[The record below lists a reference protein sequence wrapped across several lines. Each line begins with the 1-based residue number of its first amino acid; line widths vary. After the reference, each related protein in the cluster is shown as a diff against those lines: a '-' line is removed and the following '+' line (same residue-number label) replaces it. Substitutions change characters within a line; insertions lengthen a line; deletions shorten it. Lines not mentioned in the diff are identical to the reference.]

1 MAFKAVKAALQS
13 GDNNLLHAVKQA
25 FGSQSLSA
33 LTGTE
38 SFVDFKN
45 GLDSITGTESATFG
59 AAFNKL
65 TVNQHDAVS
74 ASLAR
79 SAIPP
84 QEMEE
89 LKAAAKDLAQVG
101 GMEGFSLQ
109 QSPGSEQQLRA
120 VNLTLNAQ
128 SHLQTAAAEE
138 LFRTITVKY
147 EDEGAMLK
155 VRAAGLGNY
164 AYGNSAWQ
172 SASELRPIFGLLR
185 TGEMFKDD
193 VLALVPVYPE
203 DEEADTRSL
212 FVSEALATPREVNY
226 ADTDAYGRE
235 SHLTQFLKVPCTI
248 PNLLGLSQAPGQRP
262 WTTTDEIESNSITIR
277 TLLATAKVGTA
288 TQATPFFI
296 NTGTMSN
303 NTFGPT
309 TTSQSSDD
317 RGLNMHIRMLP
328 GFSVEDKDGNPIGE
342 TLFANY
348 KAAGYEPLL
357 NISVGGNYQ
366 RQTNELRLNS
376 GTVEIAALRDLAN
389 PNVWISMGKATA
401 AQKDLLRGLVE
412 GQVVGAKATFNASNT
427 SRGNF
432 GYRIEVFDATK
443 RLSVRRNSPV
453 SVKYPVDSRDVNQES
468 LDFAIQQMGIVINN
482 QCSKI
487 AFDMALDHLKYI
499 TSIDGA
505 PVVGN
510 NQGSNVLPGQHFVT
524 ASAVNRSI
532 KIEDVVSAQNN
543 AEVYA
548 SVSAALSNEI
558 ADIAAALNTKSGLAA
573 IKEYG
578 GSTQNDWSIIC
589 HQNLAR
595 FLFREGDART
605 LGNGVKLEV
614 FETNF
619 DSMIGKIL
627 VVPAQTSTAE
637 TINPLAGVGVNISKE
652 NIVVQGSVHR
662 ENQEYGVVMT
672 MPTFRHWPLNPVI
685 GCLVVE
691 DAAAFLG
698 GEGLLSKLASQRIK
712 VDGLKPGLAGV
723 EDAIRDGEPTP
734 PNP

>member
-1 MAFKAVKAALQS
+1 MAFKEVKAALQS
-13 GDNNLLHAVKQA
+13 GDNNLLHAIKNA
-25 FGSQSLSA
+25 FGSNSLSG
-33 LTGTE
+33 LSGCE
-38 SFVDFKN
+38 SFTDFGNALKN
-45 GLDSITGTESATFG
+45 VTGAESAVLG
-59 AAFNKL
+59 KVL
-65 TVNQHDAVS
+65 GKVSVNQHEAVQS
-74 ASLAR
+74 SLGR
-79 SAIPP
+79 KTVPG

-89 LKAAAKDLAQVG
+89 LKAAAKELARVG

-109 QSPGSEQQLRA
+109 NEPGSEQQLRA

-138 LFRTITVKY
+138 LFRTITIKY

-172 SASELRPIFGLLR
+172 SASDLRPIFGLLR

-203 DEEADTRSL
+203 DDAADTRRL
-212 FVSEALATPREVNY
+212 FVSADLATPQEVNY
-226 ADTDAYGRE
+226 ADSDAYGRE
-235 SHLTQFLKVPCTI
+235 AHLTQYLKVPSTI

-262 WTTTDEIESNSITIR
+262 WTSTDEIESNSITIR
-277 TLLATAKVGTA
+277 SLLATAKIDGGA
-288 TQATPFFI
+288 AQPFFV

-317 RGLNMHIRMLP
+317 RGLNMHIRLLP
-328 GFSVEDKDGNPIGE
+328 GFSVVDKDGNPIGE
-342 TLFANY
+342 TLFASY
-348 KAAGYEPLL
+348 KAAGFEPLL

-366 RQTNELRLNS
+366 RQTNELRLNAGS
-376 GTVEIAALRDLAN
+376 VEVYALREIAN
-389 PNVWISMGKATA
+389 PGVVITLGKATLT
-401 AQKDLLRGLVE
+401 QKALLTALTE

-453 SVKYPVDSRDVNQES
+453 SVKYPVDPRDVNQES

-487 AFDMALDHLKYI
+487 AFDMALDHLRYI

-524 ASAVNRSI
+524 AAAVNRSI

-548 SVSAALSNEI
+548 SVSAAISNEV

-627 VVPAQTSTAE
+627 IVPAQTSTAE

-685 GCLVVE
+685 GCLHVE

-712 VDGLKPGLAGV
+712 VDGLKTGLAGV
-723 EDAIRDGEPTP
+723 EDAIRDKEPTP